1 MNGRR
6 ENVFLNA
13 ILIGNLLSMA
23 KGLGVVIEHRL
34 NLHSHLEKVETQY
47 KGVEMTGF
55 TGSFRVN
62 LQMPDYIGI
71 GKGVSQGFGVIR
83 HAAPEKS
90 ER

>member
-1 MNGRR
+1 MER
-6 ENVFLNA
+6 EKTFLNA

-34 NLHSHLEKVETQY
+34 NVHSHLEKVETHY

-62 LQMPDYIGI
+62 MQIPEYIGI

-83 HAAPEKS
+83 RAVSRKS
-90 ER
+90 E